1 MARVAQ
7 ANTSTYIQGSVD
19 YYAYVSGSNII
30 VDVYFAMRRTNAYSG
45 QTYSSTA
52 VPQICISSDS
62 SNFGYSG
69 SAGITVSGGQQNVW
83 QQIYSASRTFSAS
96 RSGETIYVGWRVTN
110 DNSGYLGGSA
120 VAAITLPQ
128 ASTAPN
134 KPTVSINTPYVASVI
149 VTYGTSSFGNP
160 SSGTVYLYGGT
171 SSSPTTQI
179 TSKTSTGNSNY
190 QHTGLTGNTKYYYRA
205 RAKNSQL
212 WSSYS
217 TEVSTV
223 TKSAPATDV
232 SAEALTSTSIK
243 IDYITTAGGGFYAQ
257 EIQYSIDGGT
267 TWTTGDVVPAATTA
281 ATPGSFNIT
290 GLQPDTE
297 YQIRVIVRTS
307 AGTSSAVI
315 VSATTFPSYTIYGS
329 VNGDT
334 KRIQKIYGSIN
345 GQTKEIKKIYGSVN
359 GQTKRIF

>member
-19 YYAYVSGSNII
+19 YYAYVSGSNIV

-45 QTYSSTA
+45 PTYGSTA

-120 VAAITLPQ
+120 VATITLPQ

-134 KPTVSINTPYVASVI
+134 KPTVSIVSSTSNSVT
-149 VTYGTSSFGNP
+149 VSYGTTSFGNP

-171 SSSPTTQI
+171 SSNPTTQI
-179 TSKTSTGNSNY
+179 ASKTTTGNSNY
-190 QHTGLTGNTKYYYRA
+190 NHTGLTGNTEYYYRA

-217 TEVSTV
+217 NGYFAI
-223 TKSAPATDV
+223 TKAGPVTDV
-232 SAEALTSTSIK
+232 NAEALDATSIK
-243 IDYITTAGGGFYAQ
+243 IDYTTAAGGGHYRQ
-257 EIQYSIDGGT
+257 EVQYSLDNGV
-267 TWTTGDVVPAATTA
+267 TWTTGDTVPISTTA

-290 GLQPDTE
+290 GLQPNTT
-297 YQIRVIVRTS
+297 YQIQIRVKTS
-307 AGTSSAVI
+307 TGSSTS
-315 VSATTFPSYTIYGS
+315 VSTTATTLPSSVIYGS
-329 VNGDT
+329 VNGET
-334 KRIQKIYGSIN
+334 KLIKKLYGSVN
-345 GQTKEIKKIYGSVN
+345 GQTKEIKKFYGSVN